1 MSKFHKNV
9 FSVIVCILSFLSL
22 AKATDP
28 KVYSWRAENGSVV
41 FSEEK
46 PSDNVDYKIIEVGQ
60 PTVIDTKTQQNP
72 TDDKPV
78 KINQSDV
85 EKLATSE
92 LAEKNKEV
100 LEEGQNAELNVE
112 ITSPANDA
120 NIFTKEDK
128 IAISTNPQIASND
141 SPTFIINSSAIPAT
155 YEDGQW
161 KIARPTPG
169 ENKLSISGRTAQGDE
184 IKSTNQVIFYIKNG
198 WLQQAKNTGNYR
210 GN

>member
-1 MSKFHKNV
+1 MSKFYKNV
-9 FSVIVCILSFLSL
+9 FSVIACILSFLSL
-22 AKATDP
+22 AKAADT
-28 KVYSWRAENGSVV
+28 KVYSWRDENGNVV

-46 PSDNVDYKIIEVGQ
+46 PSDEVDYKIIEVGQ

-72 TDDKPV
+72 TNDKPV

-85 EKLATSE
+85 AKLATSE

-100 LEEGQNAELNVE
+100 LEEGQNADFNVE
-112 ITSPANDA
+112 ITSPANYA
-120 NIFTKEDK
+120 NIFTKEGK
-128 IAISTNPQIASND
+128 IAISTNPHIASND
-141 SPTFIINSSAIPAT
+141 SPTFIINGSAIPAT

-161 KIARPTPG
+161 KIARPAPG
-169 ENKLSISGRTAQGDE
+169 ENKLSISGRTTQGNE
-184 IKSTNQVIFYIKNG
+184 IKSTNQVTFYIKNG

>member
-22 AKATDP
+22 SKAADT
-28 KVYSWRAENGSVV
+28 KVYSWRAENGNVV

-46 PSDNVDYKIIEVGQ
+46 PSNDVDYKIIEVGQ
-60 PTVIDTKTQQNP
+60 PTVIDTKTQQNT

-85 EKLATSE
+85 AKLATSE

-100 LEEGQNAELNVE
+100 LEESQNADLNVE

-141 SPTFIINSSAIPAT
+141 SPTFIINGSAIPAT
-155 YEDGQW
+155 YEDKQW
-161 KIARPTPG
+161 KIVRPTPG
-169 ENKLSISGRTAQGDE
+169 ENKLSISGRTAQGNE
-184 IKSTNQVIFYIKNG
+184 IKSTNQVTFYIKNG